1 MLGRGRTNAKHSIT
15 AARAA
20 LGDAGW
26 RQCASAG
33 GRLARLAGRRLTDW
47 ALRTSFWIRHD
58 VTIMHG
64 RRRQQWPSTQQQVEN
79 HPLSSR
85 RSRLAISSGSAACS
99 SALPT
104 AIGSAAVV
112 VAMIGG
118 AGQQLQV

>member
-1 MLGRGRTNAKHSIT
+1 MPSTHCCCQWQGTRDGGS
-15 AARAA
+15 ARV
-20 LGDAGW
+20 
-26 RQCASAG
+26 RAG
-33 GRLARLAGRRLTDW
+33 GPGRLVSHHHCML
-47 ALRTSFWIRHD
+47 
-58 VTIMHG
+58 IMLHCMVMVDAA
-64 RRRQQWPSTQQQVEN
+64 STQQQVEN

-112 VAMIGG
+112 VAMIDG

>member
-1 MLGRGRTNAKHSIT
+1 MLHCMVMVD
-15 AARAA
+15 AA
-20 LGDAGW
+20 
-26 RQCASAG
+26 
-33 GRLARLAGRRLTDW
+33 
-47 ALRTSFWIRHD
+47 
-58 VTIMHG
+58 
-64 RRRQQWPSTQQQVEN
+64 STQQQVEN

-112 VAMIGG
+112 VAMIDG

>member
-1 MLGRGRTNAKHSIT
+1 MPSTHCCCQWQGTRDGGS
-15 AARAA
+15 ARVR
-20 LGDAGW
+20 AG
-26 RQCASAG
+26 G
-33 GRLARLAGRRLTDW
+33 PGRLARLAGRLTDW
-47 ALRTSFWIRHD
+47 ALRTSDIVLDSSLTTWML
-58 VTIMHG
+58 IMLHCMVMVDAA
-64 RRRQQWPSTQQQVEN
+64 STQQQVEN

-112 VAMIGG
+112 VAMIDG

>member
-1 MLGRGRTNAKHSIT
+1 MPSTHCCCQWQGTRDGGS
-15 AARAA
+15 ARVR
-20 LGDAGW
+20 AG
-26 RQCASAG
+26 G
-33 GRLARLAGRRLTDW
+33 PGRLARLAGRRLTDW
-47 ALRTSFWIRHD
+47 AVLDSSLTTWML
-58 VTIMHG
+58 IMLHCMVMVDAA
-64 RRRQQWPSTQQQVEN
+64 STQQQVEN

-112 VAMIGG
+112 VAMIDG